1 MLDSTERLS
10 VSGKTRP
17 AVKIAGIAAV
27 AIGILGISF
36 GSLWA
41 QQALDFFA
49 ANVILSKAEI
59 IVPFLPILLI
69 AAGTLL
75 IARSRR

>member
-1 MLDSTERLS
+1 MVDSTEQLNASDR
-10 VSGKTRP
+10 TQP
-17 AVKIAGIAAV
+17 AAKIAGTAAV